1 MAHQDEVNSSAF
13 FRFFRNVQVEFEPI
27 AVFGY
32 PSNICYGLLHNKKA
46 SLD

>member
-1 MAHQDEVNSSAF
+1 MAHHDEVNFSAF
-13 FRFFRNVQVEFEPI
+13 FRFFRNVQVEFEPV

-32 PSNICYGLLHNKKA
+32 PSNICYGLLQNKKA